1 MSSKSEPI
9 KRSTADKYVRPKTTV
24 QDKLTPKQIKD
35 LLDDYVEV
43 ENIKDV
49 PIDTHIRYFLKEK
62 GTKKFRTGGFL
73 LNKKEADKYII
84 LTNRKIS
91 WSVDTKKSI
100 LFRKLS
106 TSELNEIHEDEV
118 DELKKLIKKLYKEN
132 KNLKDK
138 LKKYEKKKIVNNN
151 F

>member
-9 KRSTADKYVRPKTTV
+9 KRSTNDGYKRPKKTF
-24 QDKLTPKQIKD
+24 QDKLTPKQIQE
-35 LLDDYVEV
+35 LLVDYVEV

-49 PIDTHIRYFLKEK
+49 PIDTHIRYFVKEK
-62 GTKKFRTGGFL
+62 NKKLFRTGGFL
-73 LNKKEADKYII
+73 LNKAKSDKYII

-106 TSELNEIHEDEV
+106 GKELTDIHKDEV
-118 DELKKLIKKLYKEN
+118 DELKNIIKKLYKEN
-132 KNLKDK
+132 KT
-138 LKKYEKKKIVNNN
+138 LKKQIKK
-151 F
+151 

>member
-9 KRSTADKYVRPKTTV
+9 KRSTNDGYKRPKKTF
-24 QDKLTPKQIKD
+24 QDKLTPKQIQE
-35 LLDDYVEV
+35 LLVDYVEV

-49 PIDTHIRYFLKEK
+49 PIDTHIRYFVKEK
-62 GTKKFRTGGFL
+62 NKKLFRTGGFL
-73 LNKKEADKYII
+73 LNKAKSDKYII

-106 TSELNEIHEDEV
+106 GKELTP
-118 DELKKLIKKLYKEN
+118 KLICTM
-132 KNLKDK
+132 
-138 LKKYEKKKIVNNN
+138 
-151 F
+151 